1 MSQLPTSEI
10 QRHRFGP
17 RAKGGI
23 VFGLRGGQIAIM
35 TTVLILMTVAVRS
48 TSSVAGA
55 VAGLLIF
62 GLGALVAFLPIR
74 RRALDQWLPIFA
86 SYWNRQLSGHTRWL
100 SRAHLQ
106 GHHEKGQSQEG
117 RQDAEEDDA
126 DPRQRKDLEE
136 RHRAQDL

>member
-1 MSQLPTSEI
+1 MRQQQASEI

-23 VFGLRGGQIAIM
+23 VFGLCGGQLAIM

-48 TSSVAGA
+48 TSSIAGA

-74 RRALDQWLPIFA
+74 RRALDQWLPIFG
-86 SYWNRQLSGHTRWL
+86 SYWNRQLSGRTRWL
-100 SRAHLQ
+100 SHAHLQ
-106 GHHEKGQSQEG
+106 GHLLEPGGRLWPPRDQPPGLKGVEI
-117 RQDAEEDDA
+117 
-126 DPRQRKDLEE
+126 L
-136 RHRAQDL
+136 